1 MVTEAAPRKTK
12 RANATPAELPAATPE
27 APIRAVRKTALKT
40 AVAATTMAAA
50 GREKPAAKTVV
61 RKVANTAAAD
71 KAAAADSREQDAA
84 GKAKKAKLVRD
95 SFTMPAAE
103 YELIATMKKRCHA
116 KGLPAKKS
124 QILRAA
130 IIAFAAQGDAAINK
144 AVAALPVIKTGRPAK
159 AGK

>member
-12 RANATPAELPAATPE
+12 RENATPAGLPAATPE
-27 APIRAVRKTALKT
+27 APMRAVRKKT
-40 AVAATTMAAA
+40 AGAATTTAAA
-50 GREKPAAKTVV
+50 GREKPAARTAV

-71 KAAAADSREQDAA
+71 KAAVDSRDPGAA

-103 YELIATMKKRCHA
+103 YELIAAMKKRCNA

-130 IIAFAAQGDAAINK
+130 IIALAAQSDAAIK
-144 AVAALPVIKTGRPAK
+144 TAVAALPVIKTGRPAK
-159 AGK
+159 TGK

>member
-12 RANATPAELPAATPE
+12 RENATPAGLPAATPE
-27 APIRAVRKTALKT
+27 APMRAVRKKT
-40 AVAATTMAAA
+40 AGAAA
-50 GREKPAAKTVV
+50 APTTAVGREKPAARTAV

-71 KAAAADSREQDAA
+71 KATADSRDPGAA

-95 SFTMPAAE
+95 SFTMPATE
-103 YELIATMKKRCHA
+103 YELIASMKKRCNA

-130 IIAFAAQGDAAINK
+130 IIALAAQSDAAIK
-144 AVAALPVIKTGRPAK
+144 TAVAALPVIKTGRPAK

>member
-12 RANATPAELPAATPE
+12 RASATPAELPAATPE
-27 APIRAVRKTALKT
+27 APIRAVRKTAQKA
-40 AVAATTMAAA
+40 AVAATTTA
-50 GREKPAAKTVV
+50 GRKKPATTTVV

-71 KAAAADSREQDAA
+71 HTVAADSDPGAA

-103 YELIATMKKRCHA
+103 YELLAAMKKRCNA

-130 IIAFAAQGDAAINK
+130 IIALAAQSDAAIK
-144 AVAALPVIKTGRPAK
+144 TAVAALPIIKTGRPAK